1 MTYNNAV
8 IIGTFQT
15 LLSISPGIISSALWR
30 ITYYEDAIIRWCSS
44 TFIDVIKIIRSVSI
58 MFVIL
63 ISGSG
68 RGLHGVWSLRG
79 NGLLRLSWRFVGQG
93 SSSRK
98 LFSILLVM
106 GSSILCCR
114 TFFYCYMNE
123 IRYFLFEV
131 VYGLTIK

>member
-15 LLSISPGIISSALWR
+15 RLSTSPGIISSALWR
-30 ITYYEDAIIRWCSS
+30 ITYYEDAIIRWRSS

-58 MFVIL
+58 MFVIF
-63 ISGSG
+63 ISGSS
-68 RGLHGVWSLRG
+68 RGLCGVWSLRG
-79 NGLLRLSWRFVGQG
+79 NGPLRLSLIFAGRG

-114 TFFYCYMNE
+114 TFFIVISNE
-123 IRYFLFEV
+123 MRYFLFEV

>member
-30 ITYYEDAIIRWCSS
+30 ITYYEDAIIRWRSS

-58 MFVIL
+58 MFVIF
-63 ISGSG
+63 ISGSS
-68 RGLHGVWSLRG
+68 RGLCGVWSLRG
-79 NGLLRLSWRFVGQG
+79 NVLLRLSLIFAGRG

-114 TFFYCYMNE
+114 TFFIVISNE
-123 IRYFLFEV
+123 MRYFLFEV